1 MEINYEQFQD
11 KDRLL
16 GPISTNC
23 YLVYND
29 RTKAGV
35 IVDPADNGAYILNKC
50 SELGLK
56 PRLCSHPRALRSQPR
71 RWRMCGGPSACR
83 CMRGRRS
90 RSCSRIPE
98 KNLSFHMW
106 PEQVSFR
113 ADELLH
119 DGDSLDL
126 LGFQW
131 KVLATPGHTAE
142 VSVIT
147 CPRRTSCL
155 RGIRFLRIP
164 LAHGHAYGEHEP
176 AGAVH
181 SG

>member
-1 MEINYEQFQD
+1 MSNFRI
-11 KDRLL
+11 KTCVL

-56 PRLCSHPRALRSQPR
+56 PEAVLLTHGHCDHTSAVADVRRAFRVPVYAGEEEQELLSDPR
-71 RWRMCGGPSACR
+71 
-83 CMRGRRS
+83 
-90 RSCSRIPE
+90 

-113 ADELLH
+113 MTGIVWIFWAFSGRCWRRRDI
-119 DGDSLDL
+119 
-126 LGFQW
+126 
-131 KVLATPGHTAE
+131 PPE

-164 LAHGHAYGEHEP
+164 L
-176 AGAVH
+176 GARTCLR
-181 SG
+181 GA